1 MDRWT
6 LQQLKDTDDLTFAI
20 AILDERQKYLSQY
33 SPLKKKLQEAM
44 FTLDQIRKE
53 RDRYLAKVA
62 EMDMNW
68 QEVEPESEVTDLSGC
83 PEEIKGEIIRNAELL
98 EQREITADDDTFTG
112 YEDEE
117 ESYAGDTEERYA
129 V

>member
-6 LQQLKDTDDLTFAI
+6 LQQLKNTDDLTFAI

-44 FTLDQIRKE
+44 FTIDQIRKE
-53 RDRYLAKVA
+53 RDRYLTKVA

-68 QEVEPESEVTDLSGC
+68 QEVEPENEETDLSGC
-83 PEEIKGEIIRNAELL
+83 PDEIKSEIIRNAELL

-117 ESYAGDTEERYA
+117 ESYAGDTEERCA